1 MWELLNKCNYNMPIK
16 YFLNIYNSKWSDKPC
31 MSVCVCVRVCV
42 LSHVRLFD
50 TPDYTLPGSS
60 VHGVFQA
67 RILEWVAIYSSRG
80 SSPPRDWARV
90 SCISCIGRWILY
102 HCTNWVVADKPYC
115 SLKSQKTVQFIYSKK
130 ILTIKRS

>member
-1 MWELLNKCNYNMPIK
+1 MWELLNKCYHNMPIK

-31 MSVCVCVRVCV
+31 VCVCVCVCTQSCPT
-42 LSHVRLFD
+42 LWH
-50 TPDYTLPGSS
+50 PIDYTLPGSF

-80 SSPPRDWARV
+80 SSPPRDWTHV

-102 HCTNWVVADKPYC
+102 HCTNWEVADKPYC
-115 SLKSQKTVQFIYSKK
+115 SLKSQKTVQFIYSKNWP
-130 ILTIKRS
+130 